1 MTLAIQAVENADR
14 RVRLQTTVRPD
25 AKTWRRDSFYRP
37 PLSLFH
43 LRSSLLKAPVDNA
56 SADLFRAHFS
66 VPVSAPNG
74 STERPGARHSR
85 KRTAAGNRQGDKRKK
100 RQYVAALPPEWSWR
114 ESNPRPNKE
123 PQGFLHVYSALDP
136 LARDGRRRPDPLP
149 QSLKSHTATETHAA
163 LSLN

>member
-1 MTLAIQAVENADR
+1 MRYRQFADAPTRRTATRFTLVCVLPPSAKASPHKKNAVRIRTAS
-14 RVRLQTTVRPD
+14 TS
-25 AKTWRRDSFYRP
+25 WRR
-37 PLSLFH
+37 
-43 LRSSLLKAPVDNA
+43 
-56 SADLFRAHFS
+56 
-66 VPVSAPNG
+66 
-74 STERPGARHSR
+74 
-85 KRTAAGNRQGDKRKK
+85 
-100 RQYVAALPPEWSWR
+100 R

>member
-1 MTLAIQAVENADR
+1 MRNYFPWFATLAAAGGKTSHQLTKIAIFRESDNRGRGKIIFHLDISISRCDIGSSPPPPRGGLQLVCVLPPSANSLATQKNAVRIRTAS
-14 RVRLQTTVRPD
+14 TS
-25 AKTWRRDSFYRP
+25 WRR
-37 PLSLFH
+37 
-43 LRSSLLKAPVDNA
+43 
-56 SADLFRAHFS
+56 
-66 VPVSAPNG
+66 
-74 STERPGARHSR
+74 
-85 KRTAAGNRQGDKRKK
+85 
-100 RQYVAALPPEWSWR
+100 R

>member
-1 MTLAIQAVENADR
+1 MRYYVEFHSSISRLGIVPNKFGSALGGKTSHQLTQIAIFHESDNRGGGKIMFHLDISISRCDIGSSPPPPRGGLQLVLHSYASYRRRRKPRHTKKNAVRIRTAS
-14 RVRLQTTVRPD
+14 TS
-25 AKTWRRDSFYRP
+25 WRR
-37 PLSLFH
+37 
-43 LRSSLLKAPVDNA
+43 
-56 SADLFRAHFS
+56 
-66 VPVSAPNG
+66 
-74 STERPGARHSR
+74 
-85 KRTAAGNRQGDKRKK
+85 
-100 RQYVAALPPEWSWR
+100 R